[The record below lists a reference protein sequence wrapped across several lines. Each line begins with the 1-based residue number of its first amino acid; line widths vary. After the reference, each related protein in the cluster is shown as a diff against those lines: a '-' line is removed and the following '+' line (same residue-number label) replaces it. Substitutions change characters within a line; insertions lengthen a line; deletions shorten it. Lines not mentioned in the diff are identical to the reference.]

1 MRNKAG
7 KDVAISV
14 TSLQAAMKDFQVL
27 LQDGTGEPTKKT
39 CAYSTLTTEL
49 TNYVLFCVF

>member
-39 CAYSTLTTEL
+39 NMCTPT
-49 TNYVLFCVF
+49 

>member
-27 LQDGTGEPTKKT
+27 LQDGTGEPTKKQT
-39 CAYSTLTTEL
+39 CVYTNLTEL
-49 TNYVLFCVF
+49 TNHVLSCVF